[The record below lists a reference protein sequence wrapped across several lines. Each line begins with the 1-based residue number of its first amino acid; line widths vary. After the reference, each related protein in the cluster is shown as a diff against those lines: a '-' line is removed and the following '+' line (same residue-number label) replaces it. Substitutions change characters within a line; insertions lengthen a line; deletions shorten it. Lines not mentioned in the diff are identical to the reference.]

1 MSKELTQT
9 FRLLKQ
15 FNYRGYERKRIKR
28 IFKLSGLVDDH
39 HIIPKQLKNHKLIL
53 YMNFNI
59 NHRKNYLFHRT

>member
-53 YMNFNI
+53 GE
-59 NHRKNYLFHRT
+59 NHALLMEPALW